1 MIMHDRLQ
9 LAKPLAALSLLCTL
23 VAYTAPAAA
32 VPFNVALGKPV
43 TISGDYGVISPEGL
57 TAGWGDSTTFPPAA
71 LSTVTDGTYLPEG
84 THWQQGTVW
93 WDERNAGSA
102 NNIIE
107 IDLQG
112 LFRIELL
119 SIQADNNDQYQI
131 NYRNADGVWIGYG
144 IFNPF
149 GGAGMRERSGILAP
163 FEATAIQIDA
173 LGGDG
178 YYAVSEF
185 QARGESVPEP
195 GTLSLL
201 AFGLSGL
208 LLRRRRLN

>member
-1 MIMHDRLQ
+1 MIMRDRFL
-9 LAKPLAALSLLCTL
+9 LAKPLAALTLLCTL
-23 VAYTAPAAA
+23 IAYTAPAAA

-43 TISGDYGVISPEGL
+43 TISGDYGVISPDGL
-57 TAGWGDSTTFPPAA
+57 TAGWGDSTTFPPAPLA
-71 LSTVTDGTYLPEG
+71 SITDGSYLTEG

-112 LFRIELL
+112 LFRIDLL
-119 SIQADNNDQYQI
+119 SIQADNNDAYEI
-131 NYRNADGVWIGYG
+131 DYRNAAGVWIAYGY
-144 IFNPF
+144 FDACC
-149 GGAGMRERSGILAP
+149 GAGMRQRSGIILP
-163 FEATAIQIDA
+163 FEATAIRIDA
-173 LGGDG
+173 FNGDG

-195 GTLSLL
+195 GTLALL